1 MSDDEVE
8 LVGNA
13 TAPLPGVEEIK
24 RLLGLRPLPVEG
36 GYYAESYRSPES
48 LPSDYLPARYG
59 GPRSFG
65 TAIYYLLTPDTF
77 SELHRL
83 QTDEVF
89 HFYLGDPVEMLQ
101 LSEDGSGRRLHLG
114 QDVLHGM
121 AYLAQTQAPKPG
133 NLCRRA
139 RGRIRC
145 FWRPSV
151 GGSLARW
158 RRQRRWAMGGCRGS
172 LVVRDPFLCK
182 TLDVRAAEET
192 NAACGPQRR

>member
-8 LVGNA
+8 PVGNA

-48 LPSDYLPARYG
+48 LPSDYLPARYE

-65 TAIYYLLTPDTF
+65 TAIYYLLTPDTC

-114 QDVLHGM
+114 QDILQGM
-121 AYLAQTQAPKPG
+121 VVQALVPRGVWQGTRLLPGGRFALLGTTMAPGFDLADYESGERMT
-133 NLCRRA
+133 L
-139 RGRIRC
+139 
-145 FWRPSV
+145 
-151 GGSLARW
+151 
-158 RRQRRWAMGGCRGS
+158 QR
-172 LVVRDPFLCK
+172 LYPPH
-182 TLDVRAAEET
+182 AELIGLLT
-192 NAACGPQRR
+192 R